1 MEGIDVMAKLFTPG
15 KETKD
20 ILKLMDTEVVQIK
33 VFDEACRPTVNENG
47 DWIDLRSMEDMVIQP
62 GEFKLIPLGVA
73 MKLPEGYE
81 AHIAPRSSTF
91 KNYHLIQTNSVG
103 VVDNSYCGPND
114 MWKMPVLR
122 PFVAEGESTS
132 VIKKGDRIC
141 QFRIMKKQPP
151 INFVDSTLEDQ
162 EDRGGFGS
170 TGVK

>member
-1 MEGIDVMAKLFTPG
+1 MDGLDVMAKLFTPSN
-15 KETKD
+15 ETKD
-20 ILKLMDTEVVQIK
+20 LLKMMESEVVQIK
-33 VFDEACRPTVNENG
+33 VFDEICRPALNDKG
-47 DWIDLRSMEDMVIQP
+47 DWIDLRSMEDLTIQP
-62 GEFKLIPLGVA
+62 GEFKLVPLGVA

-114 MWKMPVLR
+114 MWKMPVINLDHEKSSI
-122 PFVAEGESTS
+122 V
-132 VIKKGDRIC
+132 KKGDRIC

-151 INFVDSTLEDQ
+151 INFVDSTLEDE